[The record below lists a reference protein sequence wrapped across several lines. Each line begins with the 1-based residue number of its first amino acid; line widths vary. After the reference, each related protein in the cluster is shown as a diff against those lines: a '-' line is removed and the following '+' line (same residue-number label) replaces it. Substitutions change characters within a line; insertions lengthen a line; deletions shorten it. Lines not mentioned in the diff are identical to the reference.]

1 MVGGGLRVADGRARL
16 HESIYAV
23 VRQVPSGR
31 VATYGQIA
39 AILDRC
45 TPRMVGYAMAAVPFG
60 SHVPWHRVINS
71 QGRISTR
78 ATGDDCPEQRAML
91 ETEGVR
97 FDERGRVDLE
107 EFGWTGPG
115 VKRHRRGAGRSAGG
129 KGVQRSVDRG
139 DP

>member
-1 MVGGGLRVADGRARL
+1 MADERARL

-39 AILDRC
+39 AIGDRC

-60 SHVPWHRVINS
+60 SDVPWHRVINS
-71 QGRISTR
+71 RGEISTR

-91 ETEGVR
+91 EAEGVR

-107 EFGWTGPG
+107 EFGWAGPG
-115 VKRHRRGAGRSAGG
+115 VKRRGRKAGRPGG
-129 KGVQRSVDRG
+129 GRG
-139 DP
+139 RPKKQ